1 MLTDWNKN
9 IQQNQHYESIINIH
23 NLLCYVFLGFI
34 NFLLYFCNTN
44 MTKRHKIG
52 KTVIKY
58 LYNSDLST
66 IILFLTIVPLFVNVT
81 ERKER

>member
-9 IQQNQHYESIINIH
+9 IQQNQHYESITNIH

-52 KTVIKY
+52 KTVIK
-58 LYNSDLST
+58 
-66 IILFLTIVPLFVNVT
+66 
-81 ERKER
+81 